1 MKLGKECAGTP
12 IAKEIEAHAKRVEK
26 DKELKESVARIKLE
40 LEGEDLWREY
50 ERLQGAGEEAKAR
63 AVLKKLLAP
72 RFEET
77 TAGKRAREKSGGA

>member
-1 MKLGKECAGTP
+1 MPRGSSRTP
-12 IAKEIEAHAKRVEK
+12 IAKDIEAQAKRVEK
-26 DKELKESVARIKLE
+26 DKELKESVAHIKLE
-40 LEGEDLWREY
+40 LEGEEMWREY
-50 ERLQGAGEEAKAR
+50 ERLQDAGEDAKAR